1 MNLKWLSGPPHGLWE
16 FLGQALTGLVFG
28 LAGIAAI
35 IGLAY
40 VLG

>member
-1 MNLKWLSGPPHGLWE
+1 MNLKWLSGPPHGPWE